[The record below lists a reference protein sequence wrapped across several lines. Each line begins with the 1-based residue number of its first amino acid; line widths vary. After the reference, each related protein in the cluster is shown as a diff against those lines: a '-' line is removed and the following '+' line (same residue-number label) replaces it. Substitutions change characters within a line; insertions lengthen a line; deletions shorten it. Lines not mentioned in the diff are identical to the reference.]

1 MQSLMIL
8 FRSAA
13 REGYEDDFA
22 VRTQSRHEPIELK
35 RAADVRAD
43 GERPQL
49 ATLKRS
55 AEPAHL
61 KESKRATS

>member
-1 MQSLMIL
+1 MQSHMIL
-8 FRSAA
+8 FRSAS
-13 REGYEDDFA
+13 RQGYEDDFS

-35 RAADVRAD
+35 RAADKREV

-55 AEPAHL
+55 AEPAHR
-61 KESKRATS
+61 KEGQRSKV